1 VIEPLTVLAEA
12 EDLPR
17 WETPEELA
25 ALYGGAI
32 GLDEPCVV
40 ANFVESLDGVVA
52 VPGLSRSHA
61 VIGDDSEADRFVL
74 ALVRAC
80 ADAIVVGSGTL
91 LASPN
96 GTWRIDRAYP
106 PAAES
111 LAQLRAKRGRSEQP
125 LVVAVTSGASLDPA
139 HPVLESGAL
148 VLTTDGGAS
157 RLRASVPGAAEVV
170 AVNDGE
176 TVDLARAL
184 EVLRDR
190 DCSVVL
196 AEAGPSMFGSLVAS
210 RLVDELFLT
219 VSPVLAGRAESA
231 RLGLVEGVE
240 LVPQTR
246 VSGRLRS
253 VRMHGSHLF
262 LRYGL
267 QDTPRRCRAIS
278 RLHASTTTSRELEPN
293 KRHSCGS

>member
-1 VIEPLTVLAEA
+1 VIDPFTVLAED

-17 WETPEELA
+17 WDVPEALA

-52 VPGLSRSHA
+52 VPRLPRSHA
-61 VIGDDSEADRFVL
+61 VIGDESEADRFVL

-80 ADAIVVGSGTL
+80 ADAVVVGSGTL
-91 LASPN
+91 LASPK

-106 PAAES
+106 PAAAA
-111 LAQLRAKRGRSEQP
+111 LAELRSRRGRSEQP
-125 LVVAVTSGASLDPA
+125 LVVVVTTGASLDSS
-139 HPVLESGAL
+139 HPLLESGAL
-148 VLTTDGGAS
+148 VLTIEGAAP
-157 RLRASVPGAAEVV
+157 RLRAEVPAASEVL

-190 DCSVVL
+190 GCSVVL
-196 AEAGPSMFGSLVAS
+196 TEAGPSMFGSFLAS

-219 VSPVLAGRAESA
+219 VSPVLAGRATTT

-246 VSGRLRS
+246 LAGRLRS
-253 VRMHGSHLF
+253 VRAHGSHLF
-262 LRYGL
+262 LRYGF
-267 QDTPRRCRAIS
+267 R
-278 RLHASTTTSRELEPN
+278 
-293 KRHSCGS
+293 

>member
-1 VIEPLTVLAEA
+1 VIEALKVLAEA

-17 WETPEELA
+17 WDVPDQLA
-25 ALYGGAI
+25 ELYGGAI

-52 VPGLSRSHA
+52 VPRLPRSHA
-61 VIGDDSEADRFVL
+61 VIGDESEADRFVL
-74 ALVRAC
+74 ALIRAC
-80 ADAIVVGSGTL
+80 ADAVVVGSGTL
-91 LASPN
+91 LASPK

-106 PAAES
+106 PAADA
-111 LAQLRAKRGRSEQP
+111 LAELRARRGRSEQP
-125 LVVAVTSGASLDPA
+125 LVVAITTGASLDPA

-148 VLTTDGGAS
+148 VLTTKGAAA
-157 RLRASVPGAAEVV
+157 RLRPALPGAAEVV
-170 AVNDGE
+170 AVNDGD

-184 EVLRDR
+184 DLLRDR
-190 DCSVVL
+190 GCLVVL
-196 AEAGPSMFGSLVAS
+196 TEAGPSMFGSLVAS

-219 VSPVLAGRAESA
+219 VSPVLAGRGATA

-246 VSGRLRS
+246 IAGRLRS
-253 VRMHGSHLF
+253 VRTHGSHLF

-267 QDTPRRCRAIS
+267 R
-278 RLHASTTTSRELEPN
+278 
-293 KRHSCGS
+293 

>member
-1 VIEPLTVLAEA
+1 VIDSFRVLAED
-12 EDLPR
+12 EDLPH
-17 WETPEELA
+17 WDVPEQLV

-52 VPGLSRSHA
+52 VPRLPRSHA
-61 VIGDDSEADRFVL
+61 VIGDESEADRFVL
-74 ALVRAC
+74 ALMRAC
-80 ADAIVVGSGTL
+80 ADAVVVGSGTL
-91 LASPN
+91 LASPK

-106 PAAES
+106 PAADA
-111 LAQLRAKRGRSEQP
+111 LAELRARRGRSEQP
-125 LVVAVTSGASLDPA
+125 LVAVVTTGASLDPA

-148 VLTTDGGAS
+148 VLTTEGAAA
-157 RLRASVPGAAEVV
+157 RLRASVPDASEVV
-170 AVNDGE
+170 GVNEGD
-176 TVDLARAL
+176 TVDLARAVD
-184 EVLRDR
+184 VLRDR

-196 AEAGPSMFGSLVAS
+196 TEAGPSMFGSLVAS

-219 VSPVLAGRAESA
+219 VSPVLAGRATTS

-246 VSGRLRS
+246 VAGRLRS
-253 VRMHGSHLF
+253 VRSHGSHLF

-267 QDTPRRCRAIS
+267 R
-278 RLHASTTTSRELEPN
+278 
-293 KRHSCGS
+293 

>member
-1 VIEPLTVLAEA
+1 MIEPFTVLLED

-17 WETPEELA
+17 WDVPEELA
-25 ALYGGAI
+25 ALYGSAI

-52 VPGLSRSHA
+52 VPRLPRSHA

-80 ADAIVVGSGTL
+80 ADAVVVGAGTL
-91 LASPN
+91 LASPK
-96 GTWRIDRAYP
+96 
-106 PAAES
+106 E
-111 LAQLRAKRGRSEQP
+111 LRARRGRSEQP
-125 LVVAVTSGASLDPA
+125 LVVVVTTGASLEPA

-148 VLTTDGGAS
+148 VLTTDEAAS
-157 RLRASVPGAAEVV
+157 RLRAAIPGATEVL

-176 TVDLARAL
+176 TVDLARGL

-190 DCSVVL
+190 GCPVVL
-196 AEAGPSMFGSLVAS
+196 TEAGPTMFGSLVAS
-210 RLVDELFLT
+210 QLVDELFLT
-219 VSPVLAGRAESA
+219 VSPILAGRAATA

-246 VSGRLRS
+246 VAGRLRS
-253 VRMHGSHLF
+253 VRAHGSHLF
-262 LRYGL
+262 LRYEL
-267 QDTPRRCRAIS
+267 RRLS
-278 RLHASTTTSRELEPN
+278 
-293 KRHSCGS
+293 